1 MKLNLTTVKKAMGIT
16 PKSVG
21 RVFILD
27 GNNVVGHRVVNLLIE
42 EGETPDVTIRVG
54 MREEQDNDK
63 HVEKW
68 NCVERVKFVWE
79 DKTTYDNAL

>member
-1 MKLNLTTVKKAMGIT
+1 MKLNLTTVKKPMGIT

-27 GNNVVGHRVVNLLIE
+27 GNNVVGHRVVNLLID

-54 MREEQDNDK
+54 MREEEDNDK
-63 HVEKW
+63 DVEKW